1 MPKLTDSDY
10 PFGIFKL
17 FLNHQYIELSKEKG
31 QNGQQLVSDNTTQKS
46 KDRKTQT
53 H

>member
-1 MPKLTDSDY
+1 MPNLTDSDY
-10 PFGIFKL
+10 PFGIFKICL
-17 FLNHQYIELSKEKG
+17 KHQYIEFSKGKG
-31 QNGQQLVSDNTTQKS
+31 QNDQQLVSDSTTQKS